1 MEKNIVDLLKK
12 GKHQGMFP
20 SGAYIYYDFNLDCE
34 HMFFCN
40 ECLENR
46 RMKVKNINKKIER
59 AYGENLEKA
68 IQENIPLIFYLE
80 CLQCKSKAYLIIY
93 ENDGQQKS
101 VILYE
106 KAGGCTSKNAP
117 DGVKYYLNEAYQSK
131 IIGAQSASM
140 SMYRAALDF
149 LLYEQGFTQGM
160 LGKKISD
167 LEAAIADNSAPKWA
181 KEIDTEF
188 LRAIKK
194 IGNSSIHPNDG
205 DILKQKEID
214 EKLLNIV
221 DIVFVELLDKIY
233 EQPIRTKNRLGL
245 LEEKVSI
252 LNKKENS
259 EE

>member
-1 MEKNIVDLLKK
+1 MSKIYGKNIVDLLKK

-117 DGVKYYLNEAYQSK
+117 DGVKYY
-131 IIGAQSASM
+131 
-140 SMYRAALDF
+140 
-149 LLYEQGFTQGM
+149 
-160 LGKKISD
+160 
-167 LEAAIADNSAPKWA
+167 
-181 KEIDTEF
+181 
-188 LRAIKK
+188 
-194 IGNSSIHPNDG
+194 
-205 DILKQKEID
+205 
-214 EKLLNIV
+214 
-221 DIVFVELLDKIY
+221 
-233 EQPIRTKNRLGL
+233 
-245 LEEKVSI
+245 
-252 LNKKENS
+252 
-259 EE
+259 